1 VADDMDRAQAANEA
15 HQSDSILDHFRRG
28 IRNSM
33 YAAELNCE
41 ECGKEIPEA
50 RRKAMPGCTR
60 CVPCQTDFELH
71 EHWRA
76 L

>member
-1 VADDMDRAQAANEA
+1 MGDDIDRAQAANEA
-15 HQSDSILDHFRRG
+15 HQNDSMLDHYRRG

-33 YAAELNCE
+33 YAAELVCQD
-41 ECGKEIPEA
+41 CGEEIPEA

-60 CVPCQTDFELH
+60 CVGCQGQH
-71 EHWRA
+71 EILSNWRA